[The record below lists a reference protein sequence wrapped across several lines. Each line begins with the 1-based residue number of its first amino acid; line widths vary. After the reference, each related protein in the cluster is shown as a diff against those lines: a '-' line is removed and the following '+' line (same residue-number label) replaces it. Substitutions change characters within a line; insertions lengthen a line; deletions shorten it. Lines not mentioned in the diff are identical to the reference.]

1 MEYKEQ
7 ERVRKSEISSPRKT
21 IKQVN
26 HKRFTFPLL
35 YDNTS
40 QELSCE
46 YIRVLL
52 KTYAVLSFSSLHSR
66 SALLPLPP
74 PRDQCSYA
82 NWGFLFRRT
91 VEPTFQNKSA
101 LKCHTY
107 FMDLKCSKSKSIL
120 DGGARRSFFTTKRE
134 QRRKRGVAWHHFGI
148 DEALLHLRES
158 TVDYEHVFVVNNEA
172 QRQRNF

>member
-1 MEYKEQ
+1 M
-7 ERVRKSEISSPRKT
+7 RKSEISSPRKT

-40 QELSCE
+40 HELSCE

-52 KTYAVLSFSSLHSR
+52 KTYAVLSFSSLHSC
-66 SALLPLPP
+66 STLLPLPP

-107 FMDLKCSKSKSIL
+107 FMDLKCSKSKSVL
-120 DGGARRSFFTTKRE
+120 DGGARRSFYDKAGAKKKTWCSMTSFRYW
-134 QRRKRGVAWHHFGI
+134 RGLIAFERVNSRLWTC
-148 DEALLHLRES
+148 LRC
-158 TVDYEHVFVVNNEA
+158 
-172 QRQRNF
+172 Q